1 MKYNLGSA
9 RSGLLFCSLI
19 LLTYGLLM
27 LCSATQPLTHG
38 YTYFIKQC
46 AWCGVA
52 GVCFLIF
59 AFFPL
64 RKLERFG
71 PWIGL
76 LTIGSLLSVFIP
88 GLGRC
93 IKGSRRWIGSGGL
106 RFQPSEPA
114 KVGFILFFS
123 YFLTNH
129 MHEKSFFKGFV
140 RPIACVGVFCAL
152 LMLEP
157 DFGTTALFGT
167 VAALLL
173 FVRGIRWI
181 YIIPAAV
188 GALALFGIAIYQNPV
203 RLNRV
208 LAFLDLEANR
218 TGSGYQ
224 LWQSLLAF
232 SSGGWFGCGLG
243 QGRQQF
249 FFLPEAHNDFIGAV
263 LAEELGIVH
272 MIIVLL
278 CFGGIAYCGLK
289 ITRAHTEPF
298 LFYIGLGTVCFLI
311 TQVFLN
317 LGVITGLLPT
327 KGLALPF
334 LSYGGSNL
342 VTNACFIGLL
352 TNLSRD
358 CYSPLRRLKY
368 KMC

>member
-1 MKYNLGSA
+1 MKYDLGSA
-9 RSGLLFCSLI
+9 RNGLLFCSLV

-27 LCSATQPLTHG
+27 LCSATQPLVHG

-59 AFFPL
+59 TFFPL

-76 LTIGSLLSVFIP
+76 LTIGLLLSVFIP

-188 GALALFGIAIYQNPV
+188 GALLLFGVAIYQNPV

-243 QGRQQF
+243 QSRSAYRLYRCRSGGRTRSYSHAHRPAVFRRHRLLGFKNYPLPHRTVFILHRFRYRLLSDNAGVSQF
-249 FFLPEAHNDFIGAV
+249 GRYY
-263 LAEELGIVH
+263 GIV
-272 MIIVLL
+272 
-278 CFGGIAYCGLK
+278 ADQ
-289 ITRAHTEPF
+289 RARVAVSELRRF
-298 LFYIGLGTVCFLI
+298 KSGYQCLFYRSAA
-311 TQVFLN
+311 
-317 LGVITGLLPT
+317 
-327 KGLALPF
+327 K
-334 LSYGGSNL
+334 
-342 VTNACFIGLL
+342 FIA
-352 TNLSRD
+352 
-358 CYSPLRRLKY
+358 
-368 KMC
+368 